1 MKVPYNKEAIIECM
15 SQVLP
20 DQGGDLEAWIDREFA
35 RFRQMGRKLPAQI
48 SLNTLQSAWIGRY
61 KRRGGS
67 MGGCVNGRVIR
78 SAKGL

>member
-15 SQVLP
+15 SRRLP
-20 DQGGDLEAWIDREFA
+20 DQGGDLEAWIDREFE
-35 RFRQMGRKLPAQI
+35 RFHQMGRKLPAHI

-61 KRRGGS
+61 KQRGGC
-67 MGGCVNGRVIR
+67 MGGCANGRVIR